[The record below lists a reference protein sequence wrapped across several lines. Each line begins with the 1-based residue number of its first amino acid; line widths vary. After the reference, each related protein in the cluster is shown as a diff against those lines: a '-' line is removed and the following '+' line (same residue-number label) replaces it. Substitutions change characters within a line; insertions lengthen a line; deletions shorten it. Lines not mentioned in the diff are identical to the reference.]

1 MSLEIMN
8 IKTPI
13 TNIKRI
19 YIIFIILK
27 ISVDTNEGHVKVVVK
42 LLICMSSDTIHCMWI
57 SV

>member
-8 IKTPI
+8 IKPPI

-42 LLICMSSDTIHCMWI
+42 RLICMSSDTIHCM
-57 SV
+57 